1 MYTYIQVKAR
11 VNEIDTTKIKENL
24 AKARDSASET
34 IAAGRVVAEAH
45 LQESDPFLAFP
56 PGCAYVKCQNNCIA
70 AEGICPLQTKT
81 KIVGH
86 DSHCYD

>member
-1 MYTYIQVKAR
+1 MYTHIQVKAR

-45 LQESDPFLAFP
+45 LQESDLFLAFP
-56 PGCAYVKCQNNCIA
+56 PGCAYAKY
-70 AEGICPLQTKT
+70 QT
-81 KIVGH
+81 IV
-86 DSHCYD
+86 